1 MHLCSNL
8 CANVAFIVT
17 KILQRPDIQGKW
29 FNACIKLIKRL
40 CMMSVVALLGHILNK
55 IFAQGIGFETEKVFQ
70 K

>member
-40 CMMSVVALLGHILNK
+40 CMMSVVALYKKTMYDVGCGTTGPHVK
-55 IFAQGIGFETEKVFQ
+55 
-70 K
+70 